1 MEVSENYVR
10 QSKTQ
15 NKPAGS
21 IVGLRVPPH
30 SNDAEM
36 GVLGGM
42 LLDRNA
48 ISKVVGVLEPASFY
62 GENNRIIFE
71 TILSM
76 YDNQISVDAITL
88 GNELQKKNMLE
99 TVGGTKYIAE
109 LVMNTPSA
117 ANTEFYSR
125 IVMERFLKRSL
136 LQASGQILENCYDDS
151 TDALEELDRAEQ
163 EIFKIAEKRFV
174 RTYTPINK
182 LAHQALEMIQQLK
195 EKDSSGLTGV
205 PTGYSGLDK
214 LLGGFQKSDLII
226 IAARPSMGKTALSL
240 SIARNIAVQHNIPV
254 AYFSVEM
261 ASLQLVVRLL
271 SSEAKVNQQDIRTG
285 NIRQNDYE
293 KIIAGCGVLGNAPL
307 YIDDSPAMSMMEL
320 KAKCRRLKAEHKI
333 EIVMIDYLQLLHAPA
348 ESREREIS
356 LISRSLKQMAK
367 ELNIPVVAMAQLN
380 RSVEGRPDKR
390 PMLSDLRE
398 SGSIEQDADVVMF
411 INRPEVY
418 GKLTYDDNTPT
429 EGTGEVIVGKQRN
442 GAIGTVRLAFVKDYA
457 RFENLALDDMIPPD
471 EMSPSGGNMHADEVP
486 F

>member
-471 EMSPSGGNMHADEVP
+471 EMSPIGGNMHADEVP